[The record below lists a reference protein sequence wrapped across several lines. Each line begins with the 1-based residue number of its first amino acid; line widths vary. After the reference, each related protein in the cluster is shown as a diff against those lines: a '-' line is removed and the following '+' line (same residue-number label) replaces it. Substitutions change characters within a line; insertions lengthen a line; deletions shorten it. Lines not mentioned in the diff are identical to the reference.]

1 MTARERHP
9 ILEEDIRTDAPGT
22 DANNND
28 VFVWALYLL
37 GGASKTIDVE
47 QIYLKAFEIAPLRF
61 GWRTRPDIPNFKK
74 TSKALQAIEAKT
86 HVGLL
91 QKLGANTRRLTPAGV
106 AWVEA
111 YKPLFELNY
120 GESKIVKAPATS
132 EISRQSKDLHSSEAW
147 KSFKAKGTFK
157 LGELARA
164 CKCSIGSSDKIWQD
178 RFADFEQ
185 LAALTKDQEIADF
198 LTIAKNIYKESR

>member
-1 MTARERHP
+1 MDGQ
-9 ILEEDIRTDAPGT
+9 LRTEQPGM

-47 QIYLKAFEIAPLRF
+47 AIYLKAFEIAPLRF

-86 HVGLL
+86 HCGLL
-91 QKLGANTRRLTPAGV
+91 QKLGANTRRLTPEGV
-106 AWVEA
+106 LWVEN
-111 YKPLFELNY
+111 YKALFEQNY
-120 GESKIVKAPATS
+120 GAATIVNAPATS
-132 EISRQSKDLHSSEAW
+132 DISRQTKEIRSSEAW
-147 KSFKAKGTFK
+147 QKFKATGTMK

-164 CKCSIGSSDKIWQD
+164 LKCSISSSERIWGD
-178 RFADFEQ
+178 RFADLEQ
-185 LAALTKDQEIADF
+185 LTSLTKDFELTEF
-198 LTIAKNIYKESR
+198 LLAAKKTYMESRKID